1 MPVLEGREAAATME
15 RNDLT
20 YTVSEILTDGLH
32 ADETLAGPD
41 LDLSPTDTPIKG
53 SLHLR
58 MDLTRDDTHVTV
70 QGSINGEATRQCVRC
85 LKEFV
90 DPLALRFSADFVK
103 KQAKG
108 RKPARP
114 ASGGASEPES
124 AGDVGEDTYEYVG
137 DEIDLIPMLRE
148 QVILA
153 EPMHPLCREE
163 CLGICP
169 VCGRDRNLAPC
180 ECKEASEGNLAE
192 KIRLAQ
198 RSVKRS

>member
-1 MPVLEGREAAATME
+1 MTLVLERLGAATME

-20 YTVSEILTDGLH
+20 YTVSEILADGLH
-32 ADETLAGPD
+32 VDETLAGPD

-53 SLHLR
+53 TLHLR
-58 MDLTRDDTHVTV
+58 MDLTRDDAQVTV
-70 QGSINGEATRQCVRC
+70 QGSISGDAIRQCVRC
-85 LKEFV
+85 LKEFA
-90 DPLALRFSADFVK
+90 DPLAVHFSTDFVK

-114 ASGGASEPES
+114 ASGGASGPES
-124 AGDVGEDTYEYVG
+124 AGDIGEDTYEYVG
-137 DEIDLIPMLRE
+137 DDIDLVPMLRE

-180 ECKEASEGNLAE
+180 DCKEASEGNLAE
-192 KIRLAQ
+192 RIRLAQ

>member
-1 MPVLEGREAAATME
+1 
-15 RNDLT
+15 
-20 YTVSEILTDGLH
+20 
-32 ADETLAGPD
+32 
-41 LDLSPTDTPIKG
+41 
-53 SLHLR
+53 
-58 MDLTRDDTHVTV
+58 
-70 QGSINGEATRQCVRC
+70 
-85 LKEFV
+85 
-90 DPLALRFSADFVK
+90 
-103 KQAKG
+103 
-108 RKPARP
+108 
-114 ASGGASEPES
+114 
-124 AGDVGEDTYEYVG
+124 
-137 DEIDLIPMLRE
+137 MLRE